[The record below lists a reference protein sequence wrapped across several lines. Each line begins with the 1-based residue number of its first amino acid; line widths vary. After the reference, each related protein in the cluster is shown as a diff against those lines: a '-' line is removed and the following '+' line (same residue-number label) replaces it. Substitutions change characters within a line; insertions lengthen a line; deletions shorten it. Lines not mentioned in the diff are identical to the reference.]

1 MGGTAKRTE
10 EMGYEK
16 LKPCPGCAS
25 LQRPVVSPLGAW
37 GLTVPIHAYITF
49 LDLDFG
55 LEAAQEAE
63 CSKVRDGWRY
73 ELSVGK
79 ENVHIHCELQDRS
92 SIWRMLRSRTTS
104 AWCLLWPGDS
114 QDVMDSGRCGNSRG
128 ASLQGQ
134 YGLMRETFY
143 S

>member
-79 ENVHIHCELQDRS
+79 ENVHIHCELQDS
-92 SIWRMLRSRTTS
+92 EKFHLENVEITDHVCMVLAL
-104 AWCLLWPGDS
+104 AW
-114 QDVMDSGRCGNSRG
+114 
-128 ASLQGQ
+128 
-134 YGLMRETFY
+134 
-143 S
+143 